1 MNKIHMNKASALE
14 LLKNNAIWLVGCTL
28 YAIGVNCF
36 AVPNEIAQS
45 GMTGAA
51 VIINHLLHTPVGI
64 TNFVI
69 NIPLLVLMWLFL
81 GKKMLA
87 RTLWVT
93 VILSTAL
100 DVVGATGIVYQGDMI
115 LASLFCGLLEGT
127 GLGLIMITGATS
139 GGTDIIA
146 KLINKR
152 WPHLSVGSMVM
163 LADAIV
169 VASGMLVF
177 RSIESGLYA
186 IIVIFVSSK
195 VIDSLIYGTGN
206 GKMLLVVTEKADEVS
221 KAIISSTKRGVSIL
235 PAVGAYT
242 GKEKNVL
249 MCVVRKNEVANI
261 MKIIKQTDDKTFIII
276 SEANEI
282 LGQGFTQKL
291 ENPEGEK
298 KQ

>member
-1 MNKIHMNKASALE
+1 MNKINIDKSKALE
-14 LLKNNAIWLVGCTL
+14 LLKNNGIWILGCTL
-28 YAIGVNCF
+28 YAVGVNCF

-51 VIINHLLHTPVGI
+51 VIINYLLHTPLGV

-69 NIPLLVLMWLFL
+69 NIPLLILMWLYL

-87 RTLWVT
+87 KTLWVT
-93 VILSTAL
+93 VILSAIL
-100 DVVGATGIVYQGDMI
+100 DIVGATGITYHGDMI

-152 WPHLSVGSMVM
+152 WPHLSVGTMVM
-163 LADAIV
+163 VADAIV
-169 VASGMLVF
+169 VTTGMAVF

-186 IIVIFVSSK
+186 IIVIFVSSR

-206 GKMLLVVTEKADEVS
+206 GKMLLIVTEKAEEVS
-221 KAIISSTKRGVSIL
+221 QAIISSSKRGVSIL

-242 GKEKNVL
+242 GKSKNVL
-249 MCVVRKNEVANI
+249 MCVVRKNEVAGI
-261 MKIIKQTDDKTFIII
+261 MKIVKQADDKTFIII

-291 ENPEGEK
+291 EKPKGENEE
-298 KQ
+298 

>member
-1 MNKIHMNKASALE
+1 MNKINIDKSKALE
-14 LLKNNAIWLVGCTL
+14 LLKNNGIWILGCTL
-28 YAIGVNCF
+28 YAVGVNCF

-51 VIINHLLHTPVGI
+51 VIINYLLHTPLGV

-69 NIPLLVLMWLFL
+69 NIPLLILMWLYL

-87 RTLWVT
+87 KTLWVT
-93 VILSTAL
+93 VILSAIL
-100 DVVGATGIVYQGDMI
+100 DIVGATGITYHGDMI

-152 WPHLSVGSMVM
+152 WPHLSVGTMVM
-163 LADAIV
+163 VADAIV
-169 VASGMLVF
+169 VTTGMAVF

-186 IIVIFVSSK
+186 IIVIFVSSR

-206 GKMLLVVTEKADEVS
+206 GKMLLIVTEKAEEVS
-221 KAIISSTKRGVSIL
+221 KAIISSSKRGVSIL

-242 GKEKNVL
+242 GKRKNVL
-249 MCVVRKNEVANI
+249 MCVARKNEVAGI
-261 MKIIKQTDDKTFIII
+261 MKIVKQADDKTFIII

-291 ENPEGEK
+291 EKPKGENEE
-298 KQ
+298 